1 MGPVFRRGRRAP
13 LSEEPSP
20 AEADGEGS
28 TAMAETWLVVGLGN
42 PGPRYE
48 LTRHNAGQLVVDEL
62 AGRRGE
68 PFRAHRANARVA
80 ETWLRPGG
88 PKLVLAKPNS
98 FMNVSGGAVSAL
110 AAYYGIPS
118 DRVVIVHD
126 ELDLPFD
133 TLKLKTGGGH
143 GGHNGVR
150 DVAKALGSPDFTRV
164 RVGIGR
170 PPGRQDP
177 ADWVLDPFSSVERAA
192 LPNLVGD
199 AADAVEQLIDEG
211 LLAAQ
216 QRHHA
221 PRP

>member
-1 MGPVFRRGRRAP
+1 M
-13 LSEEPSP
+13 
-20 AEADGEGS
+20 AD
-28 TAMAETWLVVGLGN
+28 TWLIVGLGN

-48 LTRHNAGQLVVDEL
+48 PTRHNVGQMVIDEL
-62 AGRRGE
+62 ARRRSE
-68 PFRAHRANARVA
+68 TLRSHKANARVA

-98 FMNVSGGAVSAL
+98 FMNVSGGPVSAL
-110 AAYYGIPS
+110 AQFYGIPAE
-118 DRVVIVHD
+118 RIVIVHD
-126 ELDLPFD
+126 ELDIPFD
-133 TLKLKTGGGH
+133 SLKLKVGGGH

-150 DVAKALGSPDFTRV
+150 DVAKALGSPDFPRV

-177 ADWVLDPFSSVERAA
+177 ADWVLDPFGAAERAN
-192 LPNLVGD
+192 LPIAIAD
-199 AADAVEQLIDEG
+199 AADAVEQLVEEG

-221 PRP
+221 PRT